1 MQFKSTILVLGFLGI
16 QAGVYRR
23 PMARSTPPALA
34 GTYLLKVRLQS
45 RNKINNDTFYMFFET
60 FVKIQEVV
68 EQARGNAQQP
78 SAFQV
83 KARHGD

>member
-34 GTYLLKVRLQS
+34 GTYLLKVRRQS

-83 KARHGD
+83 KARGGE